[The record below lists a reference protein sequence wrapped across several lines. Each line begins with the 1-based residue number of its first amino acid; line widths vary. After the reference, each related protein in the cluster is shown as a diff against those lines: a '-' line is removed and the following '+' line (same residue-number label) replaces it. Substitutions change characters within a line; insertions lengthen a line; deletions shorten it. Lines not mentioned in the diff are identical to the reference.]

1 MNTNINP
8 ALLYEDISG
17 VVINECKLAL
27 SGIDANS
34 VYQLIDAI
42 LGAEK
47 VYFIGTGRV
56 MLSLQAM
63 AKRLAHL
70 GIDTHC
76 VGEITEPAIT
86 TRDLLV
92 VGSGSGETLIPVVIA
107 RKAHELGVKIA
118 YIGSNPESS
127 INKISDLFLFIPVS
141 PKINGT
147 NNTIN
152 SKQPL
157 TSLFEQSLFLLGDIM
172 AQMIIKLKHIDQA
185 GLWEFHA
192 NLE

>member
-1 MNTNINP
+1 MDTIIYP
-8 ALLYEDISG
+8 TTSYQDISR
-17 VVINECKLAL
+17 VVIDECKLAL
-27 SGIDANS
+27 GEIDANS
-34 VYQLIDAI
+34 VHQLIEAV

-47 VYFIGTGRV
+47 VYFIGIGRV
-56 MLSLQAM
+56 MLALQAM
-63 AKRLAHL
+63 AKRFAHL

-92 VGSGSGETLIPVVIA
+92 VGSGSGETLIPTVIA
-107 RKAHELGVKIA
+107 KKAHELGVRIA
-118 YIGSNPESS
+118 YIGANPESS
-127 INKISDLFLFIPVS
+127 INKISDLFLYIPVS
-141 PKINGT
+141 SKITG
-147 NNTIN
+147 NNNVIN
-152 SKQPL
+152 SKQPM

-172 AQMIIKLKHIDQA
+172 AQMIIESKHIDQA